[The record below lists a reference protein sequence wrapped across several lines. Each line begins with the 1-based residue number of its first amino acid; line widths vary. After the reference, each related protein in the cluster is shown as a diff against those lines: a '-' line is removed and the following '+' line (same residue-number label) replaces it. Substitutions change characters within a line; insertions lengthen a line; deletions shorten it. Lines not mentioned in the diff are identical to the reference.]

1 MNPSHAEIDRR
12 QFLRLTSRGVL
23 AVGAIPLLGPILA
36 ACGEDDP
43 TALAVQLNWIKIVE
57 FGPWFVADNRGYW
70 VDEGLEVD
78 LISGGPNIGNV
89 EQLIST
95 GASPVGIATQFFG
108 FVDAINAGAEVTM
121 LGAQYQTSPSG
132 IISLASAPILTPE
145 DIIGKTIGAGADRQR
160 EINAVL
166 TIAGLPLDYTFQSI
180 GFDPEALE
188 RGDIDAL
195 SGFVTNQA
203 LVLAARGHEVVSTP
217 YGDLGLPGYA
227 NILMANNDY
236 LADNR
241 ETVVKYMRGLV
252 KGTLENEK
260 DTDFGANL
268 AVDEYGADLSLD
280 IDQQKDEN
288 RLQQAF
294 QNSPLTAEKGVLSV
308 SADVIVDEMYP
319 GVIAAGITDP
329 PAPDTYLDTSILE
342 EVHASL

>member
-1 MNPSHAEIDRR
+1 MTSMRYRDLLRIKHLCWRR
-12 QFLRLTSRGVL
+12 GATRLYLRPMETLVFL
-23 AVGAIPLLGPILA
+23 AM
-36 ACGEDDP
+36 
-43 TALAVQLNWIKIVE
+43 Q
-57 FGPWFVADNRGYW
+57 
-70 VDEGLEVD
+70 
-78 LISGGPNIGNV
+78 IS
-89 EQLIST
+89 
-95 GASPVGIATQFFG
+95 
-108 FVDAINAGAEVTM
+108 
-121 LGAQYQTSPSG
+121 
-132 IISLASAPILTPE
+132 
-145 DIIGKTIGAGADRQR
+145 
-160 EINAVL
+160 
-166 TIAGLPLDYTFQSI
+166 
-180 GFDPEALE
+180 
-188 RGDIDAL
+188 
-195 SGFVTNQA
+195 
-203 LVLAARGHEVVSTP
+203 
-217 YGDLGLPGYA
+217 
-227 NILMANNDY
+227 LMANNDY